1 MLIFILVGLI
11 SLASF
16 SLFAPYSPLVS
27 KSVFDS
33 NVYIYGYLLG
43 NTEKLF
49 FVYSLID
56 FVVFKSVL
64 VYKRRC
70 SLLM

>member
-1 MLIFILVGLI
+1 MGLI
-11 SLASF
+11 SLGSF
-16 SLFAPYSPLVS
+16 PVALPYLPLVS

-33 NVYIYGYLLG
+33 NVCIYRYFLG
-43 NTEKLF
+43 NTETLF
-49 FVYSLID
+49 FVCTLTD

-64 VYKRRC
+64 VYTRRC